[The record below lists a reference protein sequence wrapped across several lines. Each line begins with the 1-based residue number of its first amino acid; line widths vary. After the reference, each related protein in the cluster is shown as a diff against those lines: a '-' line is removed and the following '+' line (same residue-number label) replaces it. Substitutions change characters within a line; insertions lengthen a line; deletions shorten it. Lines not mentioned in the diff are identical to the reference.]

1 MTLKINMVGIQECIV
16 EIEKDCFEDLSKE
29 RFFGTSNVL
38 L

>member
-29 RFFGTSNVL
+29 RFLWNL
-38 L
+38 